1 MSRIGFLFLLFFALG
16 LFRLSAQEQPPT
28 PQPAQSETP
37 QAEAPPSARAT
48 GIVRT
53 PSGVPV
59 PGANLRLVETTT
71 RRAWVSWSDESGH
84 FDLPGLPAGRYRIEV
99 SQLGFDNA
107 TQEFDLG
114 NAAGAI
120 NITLKVASLASIEA
134 AAVAEQN
141 PEQNPAQPPARPG
154 ASPNSSAN
162 APSSGANNNPSTAAQ
177 SSAAGGRGGLRRRQF
192 PDGASQPGAGQNGAE
207 AQGGAPGA
215 AGAGAA
221 GAPGQ
226 RFAGRRG
233 AFQQV
238 LLNNQ
243 VGEQSQQEE
252 SAQQA
257 EGAPPNDPGPLGE
270 ASAADAVLMNGTVGR
285 GDQNAG
291 FAGGFP
297 PGGIVLQGPGDAGQ
311 SGFGAA
317 GGGFRGGAP
326 AAQPGGAGGPGLGAQ
341 IGGGPGGPPGGF
353 AGGPGGPGGPDGP
366 VIAFRPPGG
375 GRPGPGGRG
384 APPQGL
390 AALYGMQRVI
400 RQRINR
406 VRASFYNE
414 YSNSVLNARPY
425 SLTQPNAP
433 KIPSWSDRLGGN
445 LGGPL
450 LLPHLYD
457 GHDKTF
463 FFVNFDGAWARNAVD
478 QFSTVPTS
486 AERSGNFCQQSPQL
500 QLSVPNPANLTGPR
514 IPVGCQI
521 PSSFLNPAAAGLLQF
536 IPAPNLPGAI
546 DNFHLQTRVPTQQ
559 DRLNVRVMH
568 SISQKLNARVIYGF
582 SQSTNHSFQSYP
594 DFESNVAT
602 RGQSVTVGLTQ
613 NLSRTWINDSQLIFS
628 RNRVQTLDNFAF
640 TDPVSRDL
648 GITGVSSAPI
658 DYGPPQLSFTNF
670 TKAAP
675 AVPSL
680 VRNQTYRFVDAVT
693 YMLPKHTVTF
703 GAEVRRIENNTN
715 SDQTPEGLFTFTGLV
730 SGSDFADFLLGYP
743 TATNKRFGTPSS
755 YFRSWGT
762 AGYVSDDWRARPD
775 FTLQFGVRYEFFTPP
790 TELYGHLSNLD
801 FDPATS
807 QVAVVLPGQAGPF
820 SGPLPNSLIRPR
832 YNNWAPRLG
841 IAWRPPIKSLQ
852 SHHSMVVR
860 AGFGMFYNESIYSQL
875 LSELANQPPWSA
887 SQLRNSIL
895 AGAANLSAPA
905 DVLTLENGFPETAA
919 ARNTIQNTYAVNPNY
934 KTGYAQIWNLSVET
948 TLANNTAL
956 VLTYTGAK
964 GTNLDLLYA
973 PNRTVPGSLSTSGP
987 VANAGNFI
995 YDTSGANSIYNSLQ
1009 VRLQKRMSHGIMI
1022 NGAYTFAKSIDDASS
1037 IGGGTPIVVQ
1047 DSANL
1052 AAEYGLSSFDIR
1064 HQARINYLYELPFGQ
1079 GHRFAQKGLTGAF
1092 VGNWRFS
1099 GNIGAQAGT
1108 PYTAQVMGTSAANT
1122 GSGGVFAT
1130 RADQICDPN
1139 LPASERAP
1147 LHFFNTSCF
1156 VVPPAGQS
1164 GNAARNTI
1172 IGPGMFIWN
1181 AQIAKTF
1188 LLGKDQQHRLD
1199 FRWETTNLTNTPN
1212 LTGLSTLVNSATF
1225 GQVVGASAMRAMNV
1239 VTRFTF

>member
-1 MSRIGFLFLLFFALG
+1 MPNQIAIRTSRIGFLILLLFVLG
-16 LFRLSAQEQPPT
+16 PSRLSAQEQPPA
-28 PQPAQSETP
+28 PPASA
-37 QAEAPPSARAT
+37 QAKTAPSARAT
-48 GIVRT
+48 GVVRT
-53 PSGVPV
+53 SSGVAV
-59 PGANLRLVETTT
+59 PGADLRLVETANG
-71 RRAWVSWSDESGH
+71 RAWVSWTDENGR
-84 FDLPGLPAGRYRIEV
+84 FDLPGLPAGHYRIEV

-114 NAAGAI
+114 STPSAI
-120 NITLKVASLASIEA
+120 TVTLKVASLASIEA
-134 AAVAEQN
+134 AAAAGQSLPQAPAPAGAGAN
-141 PEQNPAQPPARPG
+141 PP
-154 ASPNSSAN
+154 SN
-162 APSSGANNNPSTAAQ
+162 APAAAGNNPQ
-177 SSAAGGRGGLRRRQF
+177 AAGPAAGRGGFGRRQF
-192 PDGASQPGAGQNGAE
+192 PGAADQPGAGQNGAS
-207 AQGGAPGA
+207 AQGAAPSAGG
-215 AGAGAA
+215 AGAG
-221 GAPGQ
+221 GQ
-226 RFAGRRG
+226 GFAGRRG
-233 AFQQV
+233 TFQQV

-243 VGEQSQQEE
+243 AGEQGAEE
-252 SAQQA
+252 DTGQQA
-257 EGAPPNDPGPLGE
+257 EGAAPNDAGPLGQ
-270 ASAADAVLMNGTVGR
+270 AAAADAVLMNGTVGR

-291 FAGGFP
+291 FGGGFP
-297 PGGIVLQGPGDAGQ
+297 PGGIFLQGPGDAGQ
-311 SGFGAA
+311 SGFGGT

-326 AAQPGGAGGPGLGAQ
+326 AAQPGGAAAPGLGGGPSGF
-341 IGGGPGGPPGGF
+341 GGGPG
-353 AGGPGGPGGPDGP
+353 GP

-375 GRPGPGGRG
+375 GLPGPGGRG
-384 APPQGL
+384 APPQGVG
-390 AALYGMQRVI
+390 ALYGMQRVI

-406 VRASFYNE
+406 VRASFYDE

-433 KIPSWSDRLGGN
+433 KIPTWSDRIGGN

-450 LLPHLYD
+450 VIPHLYD

-463 FFVNFDGAWARNAVD
+463 FFVNFDGTWARNAVD

-486 AERSGNFCQQSPQL
+486 AERSGNFCGQSPQL
-500 QLSVPNPANLTGPR
+500 QLNVPGVGA
-514 IPVGCQI
+514 VGCQL
-521 PSSFLNPAAAGLLQF
+521 PSSSLNPAALGLLQF
-536 IPAPNLPGAI
+536 IPEPNLPGAVE
-546 DNFHLQTRVPTQQ
+546 NFHLQTQVPTQQ
-559 DRLNVRVMH
+559 DRLNVRVLH

-582 SQSTNHSFQSYP
+582 SQSTNHAFQSFP
-594 DFESNVAT
+594 DFESDVAT

-640 TDPVSRDL
+640 TDPVSQEL
-648 GITGVSSAPI
+648 GIAGVSSAPI
-658 DYGPPQLSFTNF
+658 DYGPPQLSFNNF
-670 TKAAP
+670 TRAAP

-693 YMLPKHTVTF
+693 YMLPRHTVTF
-703 GAEVRRIENNTN
+703 GAELRRIENNTN

-730 SGSDFADFLLGYP
+730 SGSDFADFLLGLP
-743 TATNKRFGTPSS
+743 TTTNERFGTPSS

-762 AGYVSDDWRARPD
+762 AGYASDDWRARPD

-807 QVAVVLPGQAGPF
+807 QIALVIPGQSGPF
-820 SGPLPNSLIRPR
+820 SGALPDSLIRPS
-832 YNNWAPRLG
+832 YNNWAPRIG

-852 SHHSMVVR
+852 AKHSTVVR

-875 LSELANQPPWSA
+875 LSELANQPPWST
-887 SQLRNSIL
+887 SQLRTSSLVSI
-895 AGAANLSAPA
+895 ANVTTPT
-905 DVLTLENGFPETAA
+905 DVLTLQNGFPQTVT

-948 TLANNTAL
+948 NIASNTAL
-956 VLTYTGAK
+956 VLTYTGTK
-964 GTNLDLLYA
+964 GSNLDLLYA
-973 PNRTVPGSLSTSGP
+973 PNRTIPGSLSATSPIG
-987 VANAGNFI
+987 NAGNFI

-1009 VRLQKRMSHGIMI
+1009 VRLQKRLSHGIMI
-1022 NGAYTFAKSIDDASS
+1022 NGTYTFAKSIDDASS

-1047 DSANL
+1047 DSNNL

-1064 HQARINYLYELPFGQ
+1064 HQARINYLYELPLGQ
-1079 GHRFAQKGLTGAF
+1079 GHRFAQKGVTSAF
-1092 VGNWRFS
+1092 FGNWRFS
-1099 GNIGAQAGT
+1099 GNIGVQTGT
-1108 PYTAQVMGTSAANT
+1108 PYTAEVMGTSAANT

-1130 RADQICDPN
+1130 RADEVCDPN

-1156 VVPPAGQS
+1156 VVPPAGEL

-1172 IGPGMFIWN
+1172 IGPGMFTWN

-1199 FRWETTNLTNTPN
+1199 FRWEITNLTNTPN
-1212 LTGLSTLVNSATF
+1212 LTGLSTLVNSLTF
-1225 GQVVGASAMRAMNV
+1225 GQVVGAGSMRAMNV